1 MEQKGFKQLTNQ
13 EMAKTY
19 GGFWGA
25 LATFIPAAITSI
37 AQMIASMKM
46 LGSPSGSYKSKGL
59 EAHWTE
65 SKSSGKTTHDKPVVN
80 KTVFFAY

>member
-1 MEQKGFKQLTNQ
+1 MKQKGFKQLTNQ

-19 GGFWGA
+19 GGFWGV

-37 AQMIASMKM
+37 AQMIAAVKM
-46 LGSPSGSYKSKGL
+46 LGAPSGSYKSKGL
-59 EAHWTE
+59 ETHWTE
-65 SKSSGKTTHDKPVVN
+65 SKHSGRTTHEKPVVH

>member
-1 MEQKGFKQLTNQ
+1 MEQQGFKQLSSQ

-25 LATFIPAAITSI
+25 LASFIPAAITSI
-37 AQMIASMKM
+37 AQIIASVKM

-59 EAHWTE
+59 EAH
-65 SKSSGKTTHDKPVVN
+65 
-80 KTVFFAY
+80 